1 MVNYYTCS
9 QYLTGPAPCPS
20 VQHPDSTPTH
30 TEGRARRQAHLFCP
44 LCWIC
49 IQRLTWPGRWKTNC
63 PCKKKMCLYESLEN
77 LNLIILE
84 VLHIIWGF
92 FFILCKSLLC
102 VRTRWDALR
111 YRHVSPIYIYCC
123 RLTCTNTHTHTY
135 APWRELRR
143 YEKTGG
149 REAREQQ
156 EAEKDFGHVSE
167 SEGKRNKRG
176 WLNGVFKRVQSALWC
191 LQIIN
196 HVMSNN
202 HGR

>member
-49 IQRLTWPGRWKTNC
+49 IQCLTWPGRWKTNC

-92 FFILCKSLLC
+92 FLYC
-102 VRTRWDALR
+102 VRASCASGPGEMHSGIGTWAQYTFTAAGSHAR
-111 YRHVSPIYIYCC
+111 
-123 RLTCTNTHTHTY
+123 THTHTY

-156 EAEKDFGHVSE
+156 EEEKDFGHVSE

>member
-49 IQRLTWPGRWKTNC
+49 IQCLTWPGRWKTNC

-84 VLHIIWGF
+84 ALHIIWGF
-92 FFILCKSLLC
+92 FLYC
-102 VRTRWDALR
+102 VRASCASGPGEMHSGIGTWAQYTFTAAGSHAR
-111 YRHVSPIYIYCC
+111 
-123 RLTCTNTHTHTY
+123 THTHTY

-167 SEGKRNKRG
+167 SEGKHNKKGLIERC
-176 WLNGVFKRVQSALWC
+176 V
-191 LQIIN
+191 
-196 HVMSNN
+196 
-202 HGR
+202 

>member
-49 IQRLTWPGRWKTNC
+49 IQCLTWPGRWKTNC

-92 FFILCKSLLC
+92 FLYC
-102 VRTRWDALR
+102 VRASCASGPGEMHSGIGTWAQYTFTAAGSHAR
-111 YRHVSPIYIYCC
+111 
-123 RLTCTNTHTHTY
+123 THTHTY

>member
-1 MVNYYTCS
+1 MY
-9 QYLTGPAPCPS
+9 
-20 VQHPDSTPTH
+20 STPH
-30 TEGRARRQAHLFCP
+30 MA
-44 LCWIC
+44 
-49 IQRLTWPGRWKTNC
+49 WKVKDKL
-63 PCKKKMCLYESLEN
+63 PMQKKKVPLWVFGKPQSHNSRSSSYHLR
-77 LNLIILE
+77 
-84 VLHIIWGF
+84 V

-156 EAEKDFGHVSE
+156 EEEKDFGHVSE

>member
-84 VLHIIWGF
+84 ALHIIWGF
-92 FFILCKSLLC
+92 FLYC
-102 VRTRWDALR
+102 VRASCASGPGEMHSGIGTWAQYTFTAAGSHAR
-111 YRHVSPIYIYCC
+111 
-123 RLTCTNTHTHTY
+123 THTHTY

>member
-49 IQRLTWPGRWKTNC
+49 IQCLTWPGRWKTNC
-63 PCKKKMCLYESLEN
+63 PCKKKKCLYESLEN

-92 FFILCKSLLC
+92 FLYC
-102 VRTRWDALR
+102 VRASCASGPGEMHSGIGTWAQYTFTAAGSHAR
-111 YRHVSPIYIYCC
+111 
-123 RLTCTNTHTHTY
+123 THTHTY

>member
-49 IQRLTWPGRWKTNC
+49 IQCLTWPGRWKTNC

-84 VLHIIWGF
+84 ALHIIWGF
-92 FFILCKSLLC
+92 FLYC
-102 VRTRWDALR
+102 VRASCASGPGEMHSGIGTWAQYTFTAAGSHAR
-111 YRHVSPIYIYCC
+111 
-123 RLTCTNTHTHTY
+123 THTHTY

>member
-49 IQRLTWPGRWKTNC
+49 IQCLTWPGRWKTNC

-92 FFILCKSLLC
+92 FLYC
-102 VRTRWDALR
+102 VRASCASGPGEMHSGIGTWAQYTFTAAGSHAR
-111 YRHVSPIYIYCC
+111 
-123 RLTCTNTHTHTY
+123 THTHTPTHLDGNWGDMKKLE
-135 APWRELRR
+135 AVKQESSRKKKKTSVTLARVKESAIKGADWTVCLR
-143 YEKTGG
+143 GC
-149 REAREQQ
+149 
-156 EAEKDFGHVSE
+156 
-167 SEGKRNKRG
+167 
-176 WLNGVFKRVQSALWC
+176 RVHFDAYRL
-191 LQIIN
+191 LI
-196 HVMSNN
+196 M
-202 HGR
+202 